1 MKNYEARKRK
11 SAIPACGRE
20 LRSQPPLPRAEWK
33 TEIEEGASTMPAPSA
48 GLQPAICAGF
58 LTAPAFGCGLS
69 RYQTFI
75 TIALGLTLN
84 ARDFAS
90 S

>member
-1 MKNYEARKRK
+1 
-11 SAIPACGRE
+11 
-20 LRSQPPLPRAEWK
+20 
-33 TEIEEGASTMPAPSA
+33 MPAPSA
-48 GLQPAICAGF
+48 GFQPAICAGSYS
-58 LTAPAFGCGLS
+58 PAFGCGLS

-84 ARDFAS
+84 ASDFAS